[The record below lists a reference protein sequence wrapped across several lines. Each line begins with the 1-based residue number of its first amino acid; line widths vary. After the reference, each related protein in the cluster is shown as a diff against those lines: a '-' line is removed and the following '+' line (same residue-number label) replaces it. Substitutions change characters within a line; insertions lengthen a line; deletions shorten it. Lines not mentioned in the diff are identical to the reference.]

1 MRQWHLIFRAMA
13 VRLTGCTRR
22 LLLASPTPRG
32 WATGSSFSTGGGS
45 LEDAAKGFVVSPEF
59 RSLYGADP
67 GTKDLVTRFYQNVL
81 HRDPEPAGFEYWFHQ
96 INAGVQTVPMV
107 LAKFSESPENQANL
121 MGVIGDGFS
130 YIPFG

>member
-1 MRQWHLIFRAMA
+1 MLPKGLWWSPQFRHP
-13 VRLTGCTRR
+13 LWRR
-22 LLLASPTPRG
+22 PRHG
-32 WATGSSFSTGGGS
+32 RFG
-45 LEDAAKGFVVSPEF
+45 DAAST
-59 RSLYGADP
+59 RMCS
-67 GTKDLVTRFYQNVL
+67 TVTRSRQ
-81 HRDPEPAGFEYWFHQ
+81 GFEYWFHQ